1 MCHHHHFKFPGAILF
16 PASLVLAFYGPVAYA
31 IVNDAEQEKQLSE
44 RTSNADSKMVEEVS
58 EEKIEVETEV
68 RKEYGSMGM
77 LGASIT
83 YAYSK
88 IFEIFD

>member
-1 MCHHHHFKFPGAILF
+1 MK
-16 PASLVLAFYGPVAYA
+16 LA
-31 IVNDAEQEKQLSE
+31 NAE
-44 RTSNADSKMVEEVS
+44 SKIVEEVR

-68 RKEYGSMGM
+68 RKEYGSLGR
-77 LGASIT
+77 LGATIT